1 MYYTSYSDFLN
12 FIDSFILEVEEF
24 EKRQEAPKL
33 PRPRPKIII
42 LIINEGTPF
51 PSGRSPPFFSP
62 GRGYNFVITIDILQQ
77 LCYNNIVI
85 KRERREKDG
94 H

>member
-24 EKRQEAPKL
+24 EKKQEAPKL
-33 PRPRPKIII
+33 PRPQPKIII

-62 GRGYNFVITIDILQQ
+62 GRDYNFVITIDILQQ

-85 KRERREKDG
+85 KRERREKDE